1 MDRRTFLG
9 TCSLLPVAVPVLA
22 DSVFASVYSQRFHM
36 VVYDKQFS
44 ECRRFAKEAQRHGLA
59 ISAIEDDV
67 TDLWYSHL
75 YHYWKSGG
83 SSAIAGLTTPQSAF
97 CLGLLARDAG
107 FYRVFH
113 GLHRPDTS
121 GAITHKFSESQSQ
134 LTWLMN
140 NKKDEWSMEL
150 ARYLST
156 GEILNNIQNSRVD
169 PTLAYPLQSSDYL
182 VSWVLARLT

>member
-9 TCSLLPVAVPVLA
+9 TCSLLPVAVPALA
-22 DSVFASVYSQRFHM
+22 DSVFASLYSQCFHT
-36 VVYDKQFS
+36 VVYDTQFK
-44 ECRRFAKEAQRHGLA
+44 ECRRFAKEAQTHGLT

-83 SSAIAGLTTPQSAF
+83 SRPIAGLTTPQSAF

-113 GLHRPDTS
+113 GLHRQDAEGVIS
-121 GAITHKFSESQSQ
+121 HKFSGDQSQ
-134 LTWLMN
+134 LTEIIN
-140 NKKDEWSMEL
+140 NKDEWSIEL
-150 ARYLST
+150 ARNIAT
-156 GEILNNIQNSRVD
+156 GEFMKSIKVSRVD